1 MAWSAIPDKASGD
14 VFTEAMWDDSIR
26 ANQYM
31 GQPTFTNEAA
41 RAAEI
46 TSPEE
51 GMRAYL
57 TAPTVPAATGAT
69 TAVPT
74 GVITIYNGSAWV
86 CTTPVAAS
94 SNTTGTTNSASY
106 VTTLTGDAT
115 AVSCTLVTGTTA
127 LVQLSCNASS
137 ATTIGIRTTF
147 SVSGATTL
155 AAADNNGSTVS
166 VAVAGNTIQLN
177 RTLVITGLT
186 AGTNT
191 FTMNYQAVGGGGT
204 ASFSSRAMVV
214 QGIA

>member
-1 MAWSAIPDKASGD
+1 M
-14 VFTEAMWDDSIR
+14 DSIR
-26 ANQYM
+26 EAM
-31 GQPTFTNEAA
+31 FFGQATFTNEAA
-41 RAAEI
+41 RDAAYGGPL
-46 TSPEE
+46 SPIALQE

-57 TAPTVPAATGAT
+57 SAPTVPAATGAI

-74 GVITIYNGSAWV
+74 GVTTVYNGSVWV

-94 SNTTGTTNSASY
+94 SNTTGTTASATY
-106 VTTLTGDAT
+106 VTTLTGDGT

-127 LVQLSCNASS
+127 LVKLSCNANA
-137 ATTIGIRTTF
+137 ATSIALRTSF

-155 AAADNNGSTVS
+155 AAIDNNGSTVS
-166 VAVAGNTIQLN
+166 VPNAGNAIQLN

-191 FTMNYQAVGGGGT
+191 FTANYQSVGGGGT
-204 ASFSSRAMVV
+204 GSFTQRALVV